1 MICLVLIGVPMCWL
15 GDLCIS
21 VVWVVLGVFVM
32 YFGFENLTFMD
43 FLALKV
49 GGFGRDIYK
58 RITFPNILYSL
69 PYSLLTY
76 S

>member
-1 MICLVLIGVPMCWL
+1 
-15 GDLCIS
+15 
-21 VVWVVLGVFVM
+21 M
-32 YFGFENLTFMD
+32 YFKFENLTFMD